1 MAITFKA
8 QERSEPGVAG
18 GGVKRYYASIVL
30 GKEVSVDAL
39 VKEIE
44 KFSSLSEPDIRG
56 AILALEN
63 VIQEKLSDG
72 HIVRLDKIGSFYPAL
87 SSSPS
92 DTPGEVSAANVKKV
106 GINYRPGSRIIAGLK
121 NATLKKA

>member
-8 QERSEPGVAG
+8 QERGEPGVIG
-18 GGVKRYYASIVL
+18 GGAKRYYASVVFE
-30 GKEVSVDAL
+30 KEVTVDTL

-44 KFSSLSEPDIRG
+44 KFSALSEPDIRG

-72 HIVRLDKIGSFYPAL
+72 HIVRLDKLGSFYPTI
-87 SSSPS
+87 SSAPS
-92 DTPGEVSAANVKKV
+92 DTPEQVSAANVKKIGV
-106 GINYRPGSRIIAGLK
+106 NYRPGSRIIATLK
-121 NATLKKA
+121 NADLKKA